1 MFTPPQTPN
10 LPYISPN
17 PQAGFPQPR
26 TTPPVRTVPPQKPLP
41 AQRPLTGGT
50 WSWFWHF
57 ETGSPGKPSS
67 TGTPGRAQVPGLRTS
82 RRIQKGECRSPAP
95 RPSAQPA
102 PSRIQMMTG
111 TAAAT
116 FPISSSVCMIF
127 LIRACRRKGT
137 DLVSCVPTGELR
149 EPGGI
154 PGEGEGGGGH

>member
-1 MFTPPQTPN
+1 VARIW
-10 LPYISPN
+10 LYSLHLKHLISPASV
-17 PQAGFPQPR
+17 QIHKAGLPGPC
-26 TTPPVRTVPPQKPLP
+26 TTPPVGTLPPQKPLP
-41 AQRPLTGGT
+41 ARRPLTGGT

-67 TGTPGRAQVPGLRTS
+67 TGTPGRAQGPGLKTS

-127 LIRACRRKGT
+127 LIRACRKEEDRAR
-137 DLVSCVPTGELR
+137 LLR
-149 EPGGI
+149 P
-154 PGEGEGGGGH
+154 